1 MIRTNDDE
9 QEGVEY
15 LPSPS
20 VRILTQI
27 SDHIFSGVIYCVD
40 NSVDCGSRIHVR
52 EAKPCA
58 TLSRLLTDPDSV
70 PHKASSAS
78 CFCGLSSVSKRLY

>member
-1 MIRTNDDE
+1 
-9 QEGVEY
+9 
-15 LPSPS
+15 
-20 VRILTQI
+20 LTQI

-58 TLSRLLTDPDSV
+58 TLSRLLTDPDCVQIFFNADPDTSLNEDFSV
-70 PHKASSAS
+70 IKY
-78 CFCGLSSVSKRLY
+78 LN